1 MTCLASELTLKEGAP
16 TVALEQVM
24 ATMQRL
30 QAWRLICVLWF
41 AFCENH
47 TIEPRCPLHLN
58 VVSTNV
64 LHTYRNIIFLTSGP
78 EAHRY
83 KHSARFFLG
92 ARKPMRAT
100 ANSIMSE
107 GVTVHGKTA
116 QEPQLYVSPASPQNS
131 RPPGDFKIRTYL
143 ACSFARNPA
152 TLEPISVKLFVTL
165 TTAYSL

>member
-41 AFCENH
+41 AFCENQ

-83 KHSARFFLG
+83 KHSARFFLALVNQCVQQLIQLCPKG
-92 ARKPMRAT
+92 SRFMEKLPKNR
-100 ANSIMSE
+100 NS
-107 GVTVHGKTA
+107 T
-116 QEPQLYVSPASPQNS
+116 
-131 RPPGDFKIRTYL
+131 
-143 ACSFARNPA
+143 
-152 TLEPISVKLFVTL
+152 
-165 TTAYSL
+165 